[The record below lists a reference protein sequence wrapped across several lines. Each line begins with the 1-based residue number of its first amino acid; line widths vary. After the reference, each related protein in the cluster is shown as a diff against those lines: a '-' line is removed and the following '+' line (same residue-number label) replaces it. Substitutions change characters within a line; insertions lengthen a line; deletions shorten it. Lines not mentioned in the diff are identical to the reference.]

1 MFGNRTKSY
10 SLKIFENS
18 ITELIIMKA
27 SSVSLHPR
35 RFLPRLSGEHIV
47 FTEIYEGRNATGMIS
62 LCWVVIKNKQM
73 EYIEQNRT
81 KSKDQVRLGS
91 VYRTH

>member
-1 MFGNRTKSY
+1 
-10 SLKIFENS
+10 
-18 ITELIIMKA
+18 MKA

-47 FTEIYEGRNATGMIS
+47 FTEIYDGRNATGMIS
-62 LCWVVIKNKQM
+62 LFSVVIKNKQM

-81 KSKDQVRLGS
+81 ESNQIEGLSLIRFGN
-91 VYRTH
+91 RTHWKVWVRFCSIAEHNRI